1 MEISEEA
8 TAPVVKKVVKE
19 QQHRVTVDGLR
30 VSNSEITRLEK
41 QLKFFKE
48 QYDGLRIK
56 MLTRAGME
64 THPALIKADEATLEQ
79 HKK

>member
-30 VSNSEITRLEK
+30 VSSYEITRLEK
-41 QLKFFKE
+41 
-48 QYDGLRIK
+48 
-56 MLTRAGME
+56 
-64 THPALIKADEATLEQ
+64 
-79 HKK
+79 